1 MPRIA
6 LVIGGAGFV
15 GSHLLKSL
23 QTSGEYDALVSA
35 DISEPRFAVEGGGD
49 DRYGD
54 ERHPLP
60 ENACP
65 GRVKALRAR

>member
-35 DISEPRFAVEGGGD
+35 DISEPRFAVEGGVTTDMGT
-49 DRYGD
+49 
-54 ERHPLP
+54 
-60 ENACP
+60 NATLCQKMP
-65 GRVKALRAR
+65 TRVV